1 MFKHWNEYEW
11 QLLLWQPLIIVF
23 YIFIGY
29 LLYLIYKLVKKNL
42 NK

>member
-1 MFKHWNEYEW
+1 MEINQYEW
-11 QLLLWQPLIIVF
+11 SLFFLQILILGF

-29 LLYLIYKLVKKNL
+29 LLYLIYKLLKKNL